1 MKTLTKC
8 VGDTLRCSH
17 SNAEYVAQKV
27 NQYARMHSVD
37 VTVTSVIAFAGSE
50 VSYVANGSPR
60 DLERFMATLSAFA
73 NRNEISNGYL
83 TAPTYRPANYGV
95 SRTR

>member
-37 VTVTSVIAFAGSE
+37 VTVTCVIAFAGSE
-50 VSYVANGSPR
+50 VSYVANGSPQ
-60 DLERFMATLSAFA
+60 DLERFMETLSAFA

-83 TAPTYRPANYGV
+83 TAPTHRPENYEV